1 MSDRPKAI
9 VWIGSSLDDLRDF
22 PEETRR
28 EAGFALRQ
36 AQNGDKHPDAKPLRS
51 FKGASV
57 LEIVEDSN
65 TDTYRAV
72 YTVSFQ
78 EAIYVL
84 HCFKKKSK
92 QGIATPKQDI
102 DLIKSRYKT
111 AEKEHNTWQQQQTA
125 KQQPPRKEK

>member
-1 MSDRPKAI
+1 MSDQPKDV

-28 EAGFALRQ
+28 EVGFALRQ
-36 AQNGDKHPDAKPLRS
+36 AQNGDKHPDAKPLKG

-57 LEIVEDSN
+57 LEIVEDFN

-72 YTVSFQ
+72 YTVSFE

-84 HCFKKKSK
+84 HCFKKKSR

-102 DLIKSRYKT
+102 DLIKSRYKI
-111 AEKEHNTWQQQQTA
+111 ADKEHHKWLQQQTA
-125 KQQPPRKEK
+125 KQQSRKGT